1 MKVYTAHS
9 KTNVMGD
16 PERDTEGLVFVKDG
30 FSIWAAVFPFVW
42 LLINRM
48 WIPLL
53 VYLAL
58 SIGFSA
64 LVQALGLS
72 DGAIFPIAI
81 VLGLLIGFEANG
93 LRRWSLS
100 AKGYRMVAIGS
111 GATREECERRIYEKL
126 VAAAAPLGATIQQ
139 TVGDTETT
147 AATVPTGKPTHV
159 VGLFPEPGR

>member
-1 MKVYTAHS
+1 MKIYTAHS

-16 PERDTEGLVFVKDG
+16 PARDTERLVFVKDG
-30 FSIWAAVFPFVW
+30 FSLWAAVFPFIW

-58 SIGFSA
+58 SIAFSA

-81 VLGLLIGFEANG
+81 VLGLLIGLEANG

-100 AKGYRMVAIGS
+100 AKGYRMVGIGS

-126 VAAAAPLGATIQQ
+126 VAAAATSGMTIQQ

-147 AATVPTGKPTHV
+147 AATVPTGKPTPV